1 MKINK
6 LLTIL
11 TNKLI
16 GEVEVM
22 KTIIIIL
29 ILVVFL
35 LVIERMLPL
44 SKKGKDKW
52 EAHRRAGKNML
63 DDFDEERKN
72 IDKLM
77 R

>member
-1 MKINK
+1 
-6 LLTIL
+6 
-11 TNKLI
+11 
-16 GEVEVM
+16 M
-22 KTIIIIL
+22 KTFIMIFV
-29 ILVVFL
+29 LVFFL
-35 LVIERMLPL
+35 FAIVGISPL

-52 EAHRRAGKNML
+52 EAHKRAGKSML